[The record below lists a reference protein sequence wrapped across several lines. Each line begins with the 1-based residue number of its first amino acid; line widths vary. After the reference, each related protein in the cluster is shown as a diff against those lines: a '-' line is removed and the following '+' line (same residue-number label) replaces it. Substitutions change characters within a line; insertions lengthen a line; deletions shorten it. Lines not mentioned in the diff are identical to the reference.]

1 MKRATFGKATRTVGK
16 MFFGLV
22 LLTAAVGAGF
32 GGTALIVY
40 HQLGG
45 SRPADLRT
53 ANLTRVEHKELARP
67 VLPVAESTKDLPQT
81 RRVAATST
89 DVPTYTYAD
98 NSAGQPS
105 LPPKRQKTVA
115 NIPAALE
122 TSAEPQVGPS
132 APDNLNDPESHYIV
146 DARTGRVVGIDGT
159 AGAQREAGEQRRLDA
174 APRAV
179 AVQTPPLEVRVASAV
194 MEEGQPVYHGAQPIT
209 TNVPGSQYV
218 PVRRAKPVT
227 ADSAALADARDFNVA
242 AYLADDRSHPVSRAQ
257 PVYPA
262 SVRTARAIHVFRL
275 PDGTQ
280 ALVSD

>member
-1 MKRATFGKATRTVGK
+1 

-22 LLTAAVGAGF
+22 LLVLAVGAGF

-40 HQLGG
+40 HQLGS
-45 SRPADLRT
+45 SRPPETRT
-53 ANLTRVEHKELARP
+53 ADRVHTERKEPARP
-67 VLPVAESTKDLPQT
+67 TQPVAESSDGLSQT

-105 LPPKRQKTVA
+105 LPSKRQKPSA

-122 TSAEPQVGPS
+122 TPAV
-132 APDNLNDPESHYIV
+132 PDPDPTATAGLNDPESHYIV

-159 AGAQREAGEQRRLDA
+159 AGARREAEEEQRRLDA
-174 APRAV
+174 APRAI
-179 AVQTPPLEVRVASAV
+179 AVQTPPPEVRVASAV
-194 MEEGQPVYHGAQPIT
+194 MEDGQPVYHDSQPLSV
-209 TNVPGSQYV
+209 NPPGSQYI
-218 PVRRAKPVT
+218 PVRKAMPVT
-227 ADSAALADARDFNVA
+227 ADGDASDRARNFNVA
-242 AYLADDRSHPVSRAQ
+242 AYLADDRNRSVPRAQ

-262 SVRTARAIHVFRL
+262 GTRTARTTHVFRL